1 MTKVVK
7 TDKAPGAIGPY
18 SQGIDIGNMIFFSGQ
33 IPLDPETGVMSEG
46 IEAQTRRALDN
57 VKGLLESQNLTF
69 KNVVKTT
76 VFLDNINDF
85 ATMNGIYAEYFEEPY
100 PARSAV
106 EVAKLPKGALLEVE
120 VVAVKKTFSSEKVF
134 FYV

>member
-33 IPLDPETGVMSEG
+33 IPLDPETGVMPKG

-57 VKGLLESQNLTF
+57 VKGLLESQGLTF

-76 VFLDNINDF
+76 VFLDNIDDF

-120 VVAVKKTFSSEKVF
+120 VIAVK
-134 FYV
+134 

>member
-33 IPLDPETGVMSEG
+33 IPLDPETGVMPEG
-46 IEAQTRRALDN
+46 IYAQTRRALDN
-57 VKGLLESQNLTF
+57 VKGLLESQGLTF

-76 VFLDNINDF
+76 VFLDNIDDF

-106 EVAKLPKGALLEVE
+106 EVAKLPKGALVEVE
-120 VVAVKKTFSSEKVF
+120 VIAVK
-134 FYV
+134 

>member
-33 IPLDPETGVMSEG
+33 IPLDPETGVMPEG

-57 VKGLLESQNLTF
+57 VKGLLESQFFRGKSMAENNKSFNLISHQLVQILHF
-69 KNVVKTT
+69 
-76 VFLDNINDF
+76 FLR
-85 ATMNGIYAEYFEEPY
+85 AA
-100 PARSAV
+100 
-106 EVAKLPKGALLEVE
+106 
-120 VVAVKKTFSSEKVF
+120 
-134 FYV
+134 